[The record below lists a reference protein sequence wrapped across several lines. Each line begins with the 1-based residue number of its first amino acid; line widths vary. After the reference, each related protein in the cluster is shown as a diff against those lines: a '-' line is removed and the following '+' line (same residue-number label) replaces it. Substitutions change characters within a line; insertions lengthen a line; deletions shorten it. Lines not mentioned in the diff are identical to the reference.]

1 LASTPSP
8 NPQTISSVLAS
19 PFIISKLVFLS
30 FLSLAPI
37 LGRDH
42 LKAWLSQA
50 TSSVSIEEQTKD
62 RVSRWM
68 WVTEWRAKV
77 RLPSRSRTRHDPE
90 LELEA
95 SLTEK
100 MQIL

>member
-1 LASTPSP
+1 M
-8 NPQTISSVLAS
+8 
-19 PFIISKLVFLS
+19 FLS

-42 LKAWLSQA
+42 LKAWLSPA
-50 TSSVSIEEQTKD
+50 LSSVSIQGQTEE

-77 RLPSRSRTRHDPE
+77 RLPSQSGSRTRRDPE

-95 SLTEK
+95 SLAEK
-100 MQIL
+100 MQMQQVIS

>member
-1 LASTPSP
+1 M
-8 NPQTISSVLAS
+8 
-19 PFIISKLVFLS
+19 FLS

-42 LKAWLSQA
+42 LKAWLSPA
-50 TSSVSIEEQTKD
+50 TSSVGIDEQTND

-77 RLPSRSRTRHDPE
+77 RLPSRSRTRQDPE

>member
-1 LASTPSP
+1 MKLA
-8 NPQTISSVLAS
+8 
-19 PFIISKLVFLS
+19 FLS

-42 LKAWLSQA
+42 LKAWLSPA
-50 TSSVSIEEQTKD
+50 ILSTSTGGQTEE
-62 RVSRWM
+62 RLSRWM

-77 RLPSRSRTRHDPE
+77 RLPSQSRTRHDPE

-95 SLTEK
+95 SLSEK
-100 MQIL
+100 TQSRPVIS